1 MMLSGISNLPL
12 EVCFNAAFTLT
23 WPLGDIPYGLSAG
36 AEMTGEHESLLPEEK
51 NRLVGED

>member
-23 WPLGDIPYGLSAG
+23 YPLGDIPFGLSAG